1 MEVVKVKKLLLI
13 DGNSMLFRAYYATV
27 YGQSMS
33 TSSGIPTNAI
43 YGFALM
49 LQKALKEIEPEYVF
63 VAFDSDKATYRHQ
76 LYPEY
81 KGTRSATPDDLI
93 TQFPIIREYLD
104 ALHITH
110 YEKSGLEA
118 DDIIGSIAKQN
129 KEYKI
134 AVLTS
139 DRDLLQIVDEN
150 TDVFLMQRGI
160 TEMARMDEAAVFEKY
175 ELTPDQIIDLKGLA
189 GDSSDNIPG
198 VTKVGDKTATRLL
211 KEYGTVEG
219 VYENIDQIKGKLR
232 ENLINDK
239 EKAFLSKKLAAI
251 IVDADLSEIDLSK
264 SLYQKESMDAYKFYL
279 KYQMKSLANKVNLS
293 DVAVN
298 EAAKADIFKERKFS
312 LVTTIEKE
320 KLSGKA
326 LLCIDEDYRLISII
340 NENIAYNILLT
351 DFINCKNC
359 IDYLT
364 GDNQKV
370 FYDLKNWYYL
380 AHKNNFRINGDNI
393 DLMVV
398 AFLCDSKVKNIDNL
412 LVKYNLT
419 VNEEKKDNQLDLFSD
434 MSSNS
439 SELNALSSRLFYLT
453 SLLMK
458 ELRQKEM
465 ESLYFDVE
473 RPLIEILADMEITG
487 IRVNESILDEIAEE
501 TAEKIGHYEKRIH
514 QLANKQFNVN
524 SPKQLAEVL
533 YDELKLARPTKR
545 STDAR
550 TLGKLIGV
558 HPIVE
563 EVLQYRKYA
572 KFYST
577 YAFGL
582 KKYIKKD
589 GKIHTRFNQCVAE
602 TGRLSSSDPNLQNI
616 SIRSEET
623 SSIRSAFIPEDNCVL
638 VAADYSQIELRL
650 LAHLSKEERLIE
662 AFKKGLD
669 AHTKT
674 AMDVFG
680 VSEHEV
686 TALMR
691 RQAKAINFGIDYGM
705 SAFGLAENLGIPVNI
720 ARDYIDSYFEKY
732 PKVKIYMDDTIAKCE
747 QSGYVTTLLNRRREI
762 PEISHK
768 NRNIKEFG
776 KRAAMNAPVQGSA
789 ADLIKVAMVNVYNEI
804 KNRNLKTKLILQI
817 HDELILNV
825 PIEEKKEVIQLVKEK
840 MEQAMTLSVPLK
852 VDVSFGENWLEVI

>member
-1 MEVVKVKKLLLI
+1 MEVERMKKLLLI

-27 YGQSMS
+27 YGKSMS

-49 LQKALKEIEPEYVF
+49 LQKALKDIEPEYVF
-63 VAFDSDKATYRHQ
+63 VAFDSDKDTYRHK

-81 KGTRSATPDDLI
+81 KGTRSATPEDLK

-118 DDIIGSIAKQN
+118 DDIIGSIVKQN
-129 KEYKI
+129 KDYKI

-139 DRDLLQIVDEN
+139 DKDLLQIVDEN
-150 TDVFLMQRGI
+150 TDVFLMQKGI
-160 TEMARMDEAAVFEKY
+160 TEMARMDEKAVFERY
-175 ELTPDQIIDLKGLA
+175 ELTPAQIIDLKGLA

-198 VTKVGDKTATRLL
+198 VTKVGDKTATTLL
-211 KEYGTVEG
+211 KEYGSVEG
-219 VYENIDQIKGKLR
+219 VYENIDKIKGKLHQ
-232 ENLINDK
+232 NLINDK

-251 IVDADLSEIDLSK
+251 IVDADLSEIDLSR
-264 SLYQKESMDAYKFYL
+264 SLYQKESKDAYDFYL
-279 KYQMKSLANKVNLS
+279 KYQMKTMASKVDLS
-293 DVAVN
+293 NIEEDEAEKKDV
-298 EAAKADIFKERKFS
+298 FKERKFK
-312 LVTTIEKE
+312 LVTSLEKDI
-320 KLSGKA
+320 LNDRS
-326 LLCIDEDYRLISII
+326 LLTLDEENRFVSIL
-340 NENIAYNILLT
+340 NKKIAYNMLFT
-351 DFINCKNC
+351 DFIKCQNCL
-359 IDYLT
+359 DYLAD
-364 GDNQKV
+364 DNQKV
-370 FYDLKNWYYL
+370 FYDLKNWYHL
-380 AHKNNFRINGDNI
+380 AFKNDFKINGKNI

-398 AFLCDSKVKNIDNL
+398 SFLCDSKIKNIDNL
-412 LVKYNLT
+412 LAKYNLT
-419 VNEEKKDNQLDLFSD
+419 IKAEKKDNQLDLFSD
-434 MSSNS
+434 TSSNTT
-439 SELNALSSRLFYLT
+439 ELNALSNRLFYLT
-453 SLLMK
+453 DILMK
-458 ELRQKEM
+458 DLKQKDM

-473 RPLIEILADMEITG
+473 RPLIRILAEMEITG
-487 IRVNESILDEIAEE
+487 IRVNETVLEKIAEE
-501 TAEKIGHYEKRIH
+501 TAKKIAHYEQNIH
-514 QLANKQFNVN
+514 RLAEREFNIN

-533 YDELKLARPTKR
+533 YDDLKLARTTKR

-550 TLGKLIGV
+550 TLGKLRDY
-558 HPIVE
+558 HPIID

-582 KKYIKKD
+582 KKYIEED

-623 SSIRSAFIPEDNCVL
+623 SSIRSAFIPEENCVL
-638 VAADYSQIELRL
+638 VAADYSQVELRL
-650 LAHLSKEERLIE
+650 LAHLSNEERLIE

-674 AMDVFG
+674 AMDIFSV
-680 VSEHEV
+680 EENEV
-686 TALMR
+686 TPLMR

-705 SAFGLAENLGIPVNI
+705 SAFGLAENLNIPVAI
-720 ARDYIDSYFEKY
+720 ARDYIDAYFEKY
-732 PKVKIYMDDTIAKCE
+732 PNVKAYMDNTIANCE
-747 QSGYVTTLLNRRREI
+747 KTGFVTTLLKRRREI
-762 PEISHK
+762 PEINHR

-789 ADLIKVAMVNVYNEI
+789 ADLVKVAMVNVYNEL
-804 KNRNLKTKLILQI
+804 KKRNLKSKLILQI

-852 VDVSFGENWLEVI
+852 VDASFGNNWLEVV